1 MKGLRK
7 RNTEPADTDEYFG
20 HNEGSRQ
27 KKKKSWGGASNGDAY
42 PSANASTEGR
52 SREDDDHSE
61 KMTVKQISLCISSR
75 DTTQLGIYLIPEKM
89 REE

>member
-7 RNTEPADTDEYFG
+7 RNTEPADTEEYFG
-20 HNEGSRQ
+20 HNEESREE
-27 KKKKSWGGASNGDAY
+27 KRGGASNGDAY
-42 PSANASTEGR
+42 TSANASTEGR

-61 KMTVKQISLCISSR
+61 KMTLKQISLCISSR